1 MDLLILAIG
10 RFGGVALTLVAL
22 AVLVVLVGFN
32 AAAENRDDE
41 VPLSWLLAAVTL
53 AICGVVLTCATM

>member
-10 RFGGVALTLVAL
+10 RFGGVALTLVSL
-22 AVLVVLVGFN
+22 AVLVIMVGFN
-32 AAAENRDDE
+32 AAADDPLDE
-41 VPLSWLLAAVTL
+41 VPLSWLLTAVAL

>member
-1 MDLLILAIG
+1 MEILIIAIG
-10 RFGGVALTLVAL
+10 RFGGVALTLVSL
-22 AVLVVLVGFN
+22 AVLVVMVGFN
-32 AAAENRDDE
+32 AATDDPLDE